1 MGNEDF
7 KINSALNDIRKI
19 MDNILPNYTKLVSVL
34 NKSKG
39 MQCND
44 RKNKLCS
51 ILYLYIQKSLHS
63 CVAITNPG
71 SHRTETDKDV
81 TTDRSPYLIRSLI
94 YEMLNYSIGVIF
106 FLVQNLPYNKGCS
119 ITSKSKV

>member
-19 MDNILPNYTKLVSVL
+19 MDDILPNYTKLVSVL

-44 RKNKLCS
+44 RKTNYAAYYTCIFRKVFIRVLRQQ
-51 ILYLYIQKSLHS
+51 ILAHIGQK
-63 CVAITNPG
+63 P
-71 SHRTETDKDV
+71 
-81 TTDRSPYLIRSLI
+81 IR
-94 YEMLNYSIGVIF
+94 ML
-106 FLVQNLPYNKGCS
+106 LP
-119 ITSKSKV
+119 IVRRI

>member
-1 MGNEDF
+1 
-7 KINSALNDIRKI
+7 
-19 MDNILPNYTKLVSVL
+19 MDDILPNYTKLVSVL

-44 RKNKLCS
+44 RKTN
-51 ILYLYIQKSLHS
+51 YAAYYTQKSLHS

-94 YEMLNYSIGVIF
+94 YEMLNYSIVVIF

>member
-19 MDNILPNYTKLVSVL
+19 MDDILPNYTKLVSVL

-44 RKNKLCS
+44 RKTNYAAYYTCIFRKVF
-51 ILYLYIQKSLHS
+51 IH

-94 YEMLNYSIGVIF
+94 YEMLNYSIVVIF

>member
-1 MGNEDF
+1 MVLYPNKLPESERVCSGICNEDF

-44 RKNKLCS
+44 RK
-51 ILYLYIQKSLHS
+51 
-63 CVAITNPG
+63 TNYAAYYTCIF
-71 SHRTETDKDV
+71 RKV
-81 TTDRSPYLIRSLI
+81 FIRVLR
-94 YEMLNYSIGVIF
+94 
-106 FLVQNLPYNKGCS
+106 
-119 ITSKSKV
+119 